1 MTTPSQTCG
10 TGRGPA
16 AERGGK
22 ASSLGRVAADELDD
36 VAARDRPSGY
46 GTGHAPYADETDT
59 AHG

>member
-22 ASSLGRVAADELDD
+22 ASEPWPRRGVELDD
-36 VAARDRPSGY
+36 VAARDRASGY
-46 GTGHAPYADETDT
+46 GTGHAP
-59 AHG
+59 